1 MSPRDLALLLFLAL
15 LWGSSFLLMRVAGP
29 EFGAA
34 PLAFVRVAVATAFL
48 GVLLAWRREPPDLA
62 GRGPRM
68 ALMAITNTA
77 APFFLLTWATIH
89 LSAGYGSLLNATTP
103 LWGALIGAL
112 LFASQRAGRA
122 ELAGLVLGF
131 VGVGVL
137 VSGKLAEAGQ
147 AALWPVLAGLLATA
161 CYGFAAHFARGGFS
175 GMSPLALAFGSQ
187 LGSSLLLAGPAVAH
201 WPDALPGP
209 LAWACVVVLGVACT
223 GLAYLIYFGLIAR
236 IGATRATMVTYLA
249 PVAGVAMAALVL
261 GEAITPSML
270 AGGAIVLLGVA
281 VANQAWKAFAAKA

>member
-34 PLAFVRVAVATAFL
+34 PLAFVRVAVAAVFL
-48 GVLLAWRREPPDLA
+48 GALLAWRREGPDLA

-68 ALMAITNTA
+68 LLMGITNTA
-77 APFFLLTWATIH
+77 LPFFLLTWATIH

-103 LWGALIGAL
+103 LWGALIGAA
-112 LFASQRAGRA
+112 LFAQRAGRA
-122 ELAGLVLGF
+122 ELAGLALGF
-131 VGVGVL
+131 LGVGVL

-161 CYGFAAHFARGGFS
+161 CYGFAAHFARGGFP
-175 GMSPLALAFGSQ
+175 GMRPLALAFGSQ
-187 LGSSLLLAGPAVAH
+187 LVSSLLLAGPAIAQ
-201 WPDALPGP
+201 WPATLPGP
-209 LAWACVVVLGVACT
+209 LAWACVAVLGVACT

-281 VANQAWKAFAAKA
+281 VAHQAWRAFATKA